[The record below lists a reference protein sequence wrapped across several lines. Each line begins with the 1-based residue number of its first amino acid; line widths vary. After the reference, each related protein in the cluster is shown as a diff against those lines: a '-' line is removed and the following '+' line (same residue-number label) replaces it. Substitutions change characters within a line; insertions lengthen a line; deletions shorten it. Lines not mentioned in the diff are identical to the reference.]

1 MRLFNAEVIMVRA
14 FDLSKLRVKQTPEE
28 LAGNRARS
36 LELVEQFQRAQK
48 QLEERCAELGIPV
61 PVMVC

>member
-1 MRLFNAEVIMVRA
+1 MVRA

-28 LAGNRARS
+28 LAGNRTRS